1 MVDEINDFGYLSPL
15 YFFKSTKK
23 DQEKN
28 EEGGG
33 ILWWIFLIFCLIL
46 LALYI
51 LGAYFVYFDDAED
64 FKS

>member
-33 ILWWIFLIFCLIL
+33 ILWWIFLIFCLKTVAI
-46 LALYI
+46 
-51 LGAYFVYFDDAED
+51 
-64 FKS
+64 